1 MSTDDLC
8 LVLMCVAPLSPIV
21 RAENGIQR
29 EFKPRL
35 AKDAVKSELLSQR
48 VHKLLGNSRSPYFF
62 DLILICLVWQT
73 QKALPTGGQVGA
85 HGSVRK
91 LNCLNFSSVDNSA
104 PRLTAYQEAFGSPSV
119 QVVFQ
124 EAPAEHTASCS
135 WQGSPRQGSKTG
147 DPSELVHV
155 KSPPVASVTCE
166 RV

>member
-104 PRLTAYQEAFGSPSV
+104 PRLRTRKPLEARLSRSSSRRRQQNTQPAVLGRAVLARAARRAIPVSSSTSSPHPWP
-119 QVVFQ
+119 Q
-124 EAPAEHTASCS
+124 
-135 WQGSPRQGSKTG
+135 
-147 DPSELVHV
+147 
-155 KSPPVASVTCE
+155 
-166 RV
+166 